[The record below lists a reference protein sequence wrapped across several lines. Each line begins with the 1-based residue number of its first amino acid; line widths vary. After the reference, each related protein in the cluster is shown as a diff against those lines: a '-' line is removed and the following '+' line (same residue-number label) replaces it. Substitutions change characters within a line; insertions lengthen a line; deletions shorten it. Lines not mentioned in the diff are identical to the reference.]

1 MITRRLALTVLFASV
16 LLYAQTGIGRGI
28 HGIRVPSAHTLEQG
42 IIYVSGS
49 FESVSD
55 GHPLAMDGFVSEATG
70 KKILLDE
77 QTASSGGNLLIG
89 YGLFDFLELDLM
101 LPLYYDGY
109 VSGTKLDGLG
119 MGDLQASAKV
129 SFPLN
134 LPIYL
139 SLQGDIF
146 APTGSKSLGFR
157 PRHAW
162 FLNKTD
168 GSYAYTAGAVAFA
181 GSAFLT
187 FDFFGILYWNS
198 FASYTTVIDKN
209 SDVLTLGSG
218 FELFPNKMISLI
230 TELSGEVRVTNP
242 SRVGHFW
249 NEMVRFT
256 PGLRIH
262 LPHDAD
268 ILFGADIGINFVRTP
283 KIEDGINVE
292 RKNDKDRLNYTIPGA
307 HELGYVLAITKKF
320 NISRKDSDNDGIP
333 DRLDMCPG
341 TYFGAVVNPRGCPVD
356 QDQDGVLN
364 IVDDCP
370 NTPFGIAVDFFGCP
384 LDEDHDSVPDYLD
397 KCQGT
402 PAGMAVDKDGCIRDT
417 DSDGV
422 DDNAD
427 LCPNTVPGEKVNAT
441 GCPVDE
447 DHDGVPNELDKCP
460 GTLPERSVDNTGC
473 PMDFD
478 KDGVPDD
485 LDKCPNSLPGEIVN
499 SDGCPADQDQ
509 DGVSDSKDQCPD
521 TPAGYPVDVS
531 GCPSDHD
538 NDSIPDAL
546 DKCPNT
552 APGAPVDTTGC
563 PIDSDND
570 GIADYL
576 DKCPETF
583 PDVLVN
589 KDGCPYNGKMDLNK
603 IAQKIHFKGNTEK
616 FMNSSYNT
624 LDDIVELGR
633 RYNFDMEIQCS
644 ANGEKA
650 QEISDARAN
659 AILEYLVY
667 KGFEA
672 KRLKAQ
678 GFGQSLPPL
687 DKRPQTN
694 SATRLIPTNT
704 TK

>member
-1 MITRRLALTVLFASV
+1 MRRLALTILIASV
-16 LLYAQTGIGRGI
+16 LLYAQTGIGRGV
-28 HGIRVPSAHTLEQG
+28 HGFRVPSAHTLGQG
-42 IIYVSGS
+42 FIYVSGG

-55 GHPLAMDGFVSEATG
+55 GQPLAMDGFVTG
-70 KKILLDE
+70 TADNRTQLDE
-77 QTASSGGNLLIG
+77 QTASSGGSILVG
-89 YGLFDFLELDLM
+89 YGVFDFLELDLM
-101 LPLYYDGY
+101 LPLYYDGQ
-109 VSGTKLDGLG
+109 VSGTELDGLG
-119 MGDLQASAKV
+119 AGDLQATAKF
-129 SFPLN
+129 SIPLN

-146 APTGSKSLGFR
+146 APTGTKSLGFR

-168 GSYAYTAGAVAFA
+168 GSYAYTAGAMAVA
-181 GSAFLT
+181 GSMSLT
-187 FDFFGILYWNS
+187 FDFFDLLYWNNY
-198 FASYTTVIDKN
+198 AGYITVLSQN
-209 SDVLTLGSG
+209 SEVLMLGSG
-218 FELFPNKMISLI
+218 FELFPHKMISVI
-230 TELSGEVRVTNP
+230 AELSGEFRVKHP
-242 SRVGHFW
+242 SRLDHFW
-249 NEMVRFT
+249 DEMVRFT

-268 ILFGADIGINFVRTP
+268 ILFGADIGVNFIRTP
-283 KIEDGINVE
+283 KIEDGINIE
-292 RKNDKDRLNYTIPGA
+292 RKYNGEKLKYTVPGA
-307 HELGYVLAITKKF
+307 HEVGYVLAITKTF
-320 NISRKDSDNDGIP
+320 DFSRKDDDNDGVP

-341 TYFGAVVNPRGCPVD
+341 TLFGAVVNSRGCPVD

-370 NTPFGIAVDFFGCP
+370 DTPFGIEVDFFGCP
-384 LDEDHDSVPDYLD
+384 IDEDHDSVPDYLD
-397 KCQGT
+397 KCPGT
-402 PAGMAVDKDGCIRDT
+402 PAGMAVDKDGCVK
-417 DSDGV
+417 DSDGDGI

-427 LCPNTVPGEKVNAT
+427 KCPNTVPGEVVNNE

-447 DHDGVPNELDKCP
+447 DHDGVPNEQDKCP
-460 GTLPERSVDNTGC
+460 GTLLGRSVDASGC

-485 LDKCPNSLPGEIVN
+485 LDKCPNSTPGEIVN

-509 DGVSDSKDQCPD
+509 DGVSDTKDQCPD
-521 TPAGYPVDVS
+521 TPAGYPVDMN

-552 APGAPVDTTGC
+552 APGAPVDSIGC

-583 PDVLVN
+583 PGVLVN
-589 KDGCPYNGKMDLNK
+589 KDGCPYNGKMDLNH
-603 IAQKIHFKGNTEK
+603 IAQKIHFKGNSEK
-616 FMNSSYNT
+616 FLNSSYST
-624 LDDIVELGR
+624 LDDIVELAR
-633 RYNFDMEIQCS
+633 RYSFNMEIQCS
-644 ANGEKA
+644 ASGENA

-667 KGFEA
+667 KGVA
-672 KRLKAQ
+672 SDRLKAQ
-678 GFGQSLPPL
+678 GFGQKLPTL
-687 DKRPQTN
+687 EKQPQTK
-694 SATRLIPTNT
+694 SSIRLIPTL
-704 TK
+704 TKK